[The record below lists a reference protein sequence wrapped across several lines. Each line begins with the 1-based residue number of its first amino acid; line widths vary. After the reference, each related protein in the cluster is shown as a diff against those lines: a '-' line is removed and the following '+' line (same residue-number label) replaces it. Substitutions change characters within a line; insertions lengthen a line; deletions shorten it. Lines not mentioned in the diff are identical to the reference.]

1 MKITI
6 NYPVNGCDLDLF
18 IEGDVDGTS
27 REDHDLE
34 LYHVKAKYNGV
45 EVFKF
50 DGEQHGLLKESE
62 ISDDILCIAETML
75 VETKFA
81 EDVNI

>member
-18 IEGDVDGTS
+18 IEGEVEGVS
-27 REDHDLE
+27 REDHDIE

-45 EVFKF
+45 EVFRF
-50 DGEQHGLLKESE
+50 DGEEHGLLKESE

-75 VETKFA
+75 VEYKFP